1 MRIFLVCILV
11 TLFSFSGQGQKR
23 DVVYNAS
30 LSGFAST
37 QKTLP
42 FWAVSNRHGLMPNG
56 NGTLLELG
64 FYSDFTNKH
73 KIQFAYGVSAGG
85 YLSSPGNKII
95 LDQLFVSA
103 RWRKLRLDLGMIQPE
118 EEYNGVS
125 STNGDFVRSGNSRTF
140 PGYNLRSDFI
150 DIPGT
155 KGIIAFQFNWA
166 DYMMTDNS
174 YVKDI
179 RLHNK
184 SLYVKITPH
193 RRWEIIAGLEHW
205 AQWAGKHPTLGKQPG
220 SFSDYGRII
229 FADGG
234 GAGATT
240 SDSIK
245 ALGNHL
251 GREHLKINYL
261 ADNYII

>member
-155 KGIIAFQFNWA
+155 KGITW
-166 DYMMTDNS
+166 
-174 YVKDI
+174 
-179 RLHNK
+179 L
-184 SLYVKITPH
+184 
-193 RRWEIIAGLEHW
+193 
-205 AQWAGKHPTLGKQPG
+205 AGKVSMMRSMVFAAPTVCSEESRRCPV
-220 SFSDYGRII
+220 SAAVS
-229 FADGG
+229 AVC
-234 GAGATT
+234 TV
-240 SDSIK
+240 S
-245 ALGNHL
+245 
-251 GREHLKINYL
+251 
-261 ADNYII
+261 